1 MEVGVRSDSCPGRFT
16 LRQRPSGQPWN
27 KSWISSRAGL
37 ILRRERWEQSKTF
50 LILLVSKDVVN
61 NVRYWLKWS
70 DWRTRRF
77 GTPTEWW
84 EPRTAH
90 RNTSCFSRE
99 HNHDSSVFP
108 ASGRVTVM
116 TMHVVFFFVVCG
128 LNVTLIALLPKVCP
142 LPSVTSKLIP
152 LLLHISTKSLPF
164 QTDYIISYI
173 WQVNKTATE
182 MAFYYHGNCC

>member
-1 MEVGVRSDSCPGRFT
+1 MP
-16 LRQRPSGQPWN
+16 RPLYLTAKTPRHPWN

-50 LILLVSKDVVN
+50 LILLVSKDVGN

-77 GTPTEWW
+77 GTPTECW
-84 EPRTAH
+84 EPRIAH

-108 ASGRVTVM
+108 ASGRVTLM
-116 TMHVVFFFVVCG
+116 TMHVVFFVVMSG
-128 LNVTLIALLPKVCP
+128 LNVTLITLLPKACP
-142 LPSVTSKLIP
+142 LPSATSKLIS
-152 LLLHISTKSLPF
+152 LLLHISPKSLPF

-182 MAFYYHGNCC
+182 MAFYYLGNCC